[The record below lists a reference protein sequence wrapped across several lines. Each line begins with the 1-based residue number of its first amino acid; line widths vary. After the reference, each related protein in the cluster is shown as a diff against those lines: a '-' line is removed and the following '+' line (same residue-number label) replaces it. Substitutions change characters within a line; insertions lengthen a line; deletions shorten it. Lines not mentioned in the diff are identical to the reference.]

1 MDNLRYPPLPQ
12 ACSNAGG
19 HSLFANLSLR
29 VLPGWPARRMHEVL
43 AFSLIAVS
51 ACALSASSVVMA
63 ADRKIE
69 FNRDVRPILS
79 NNCYQCHGPDK
90 NQLQA
95 GLRLDKP
102 EIATAKLESG
112 QTAIIPKDL
121 VSSGLVARIISTDPN
136 EKMPPPDSGKSISPE
151 EIEILKQW
159 VAQGA
164 EFQGHWSFIPAVR
177 REPPATRFTEHV
189 RNEID
194 RFVLSRLEAEGLTP
208 APEADKISLIRRATI
223 DLTGLPPTPKEVD
236 AFLSDNSAE
245 AYERVVDRLLQSP
258 RYGEHQGRI
267 WLDAARYGD
276 THGLHLDNEK

>member
-1 MDNLRYPPLPQ
+1 
-12 ACSNAGG
+12 
-19 HSLFANLSLR
+19 
-29 VLPGWPARRMHEVL
+29 
-43 AFSLIAVS
+43 
-51 ACALSASSVVMA
+51 
-63 ADRKIE
+63 
-69 FNRDVRPILS
+69 
-79 NNCYQCHGPDK
+79 
-90 NQLQA
+90 
-95 GLRLDKP
+95 
-102 EIATAKLESG
+102 
-112 QTAIIPKDL
+112 
-121 VSSGLVARIISTDPN
+121 
-136 EKMPPPDSGKSISPE
+136 MPPPDSGKSISPE

-236 AFLSDNSAE
+236 AFLLDNSAE